1 MTLEQL
7 QGKID
12 RDIGVE
18 ENEADHRES
27 TTTLEQLQGK
37 IDRDTGIEENEA
49 DHRIDEFRDLVRRL
63 EGLESIVKAGFAA
76 LDERIGAVTSI
87 AVDNGAAPMDSQ
99 TASEREQVPTETVNP
114 DVDAD
119 FLETSW
125 DDLAEALDI

>member
-1 MTLEQL
+1 MGEEL
-7 QGKID
+7 QED
-12 RDIGVE
+12 
-18 ENEADHRES
+18 
-27 TTTLEQLQGK
+27 
-37 IDRDTGIEENEA
+37 IDRDTGIEEGEA
-49 DHRIDEFRDLVRRL
+49 DHRINEFPDLVRRL
-63 EGLESIVKAGFAA
+63 ERIESGIKEGFARIKEGFA
-76 LDERIGAVTSI
+76 RLEERLGTVASI

>member
-1 MTLEQL
+1 M
-7 QGKID
+7 D
-12 RDIGVE
+12 E
-18 ENEADHRES
+18 EMQED
-27 TTTLEQLQGK
+27 
-37 IDRDTGIEENEA
+37 IDRDTGIEEGEA
-49 DHRIDEFRDLVRRL
+49 DHRINEFRDLVRRL
-63 EGLESIVKAGFAA
+63 ENIESGIKEGFAR
-76 LDERIGAVTSI
+76 LEERLGTVASI

>member
-1 MTLEQL
+1 MDEEL
-7 QGKID
+7 QED
-12 RDIGVE
+12 
-18 ENEADHRES
+18 
-27 TTTLEQLQGK
+27 
-37 IDRDTGIEENEA
+37 IDRDTGIEEGEA
-49 DHRIDEFRDLVRRL
+49 DHRINEFRDLVRRL
-63 EGLESIVKAGFAA
+63 ENIESGIRDGFAR
-76 LDERIGAVTSI
+76 LEERLGTVASI

>member
-1 MTLEQL
+1 MDEEQL
-7 QGKID
+7 QE
-12 RDIGVE
+12 V
-18 ENEADHRES
+18 
-27 TTTLEQLQGK
+27 

-63 EGLESIVKAGFAA
+63 EGLESIVKAGFAT
-76 LDERIGAVTSI
+76 LDERMSAVTSI

-119 FLETSW
+119 FLEASW

>member
-1 MTLEQL
+1 MDEEL
-7 QGKID
+7 QED
-12 RDIGVE
+12 
-18 ENEADHRES
+18 
-27 TTTLEQLQGK
+27 
-37 IDRDTGIEENEA
+37 IDRDTGIEEGEA
-49 DHRIDEFRDLVRRL
+49 DHRINEFRDLVRRL
-63 EGLESIVKAGFAA
+63 ENIESGIKEGFAR
-76 LDERIGAVTSI
+76 LEERMGTVASI

>member
-1 MTLEQL
+1 MDEEQL
-7 QGKID
+7 QED
-12 RDIGVE
+12 
-18 ENEADHRES
+18 
-27 TTTLEQLQGK
+27 
-37 IDRDTGIEENEA
+37 IDRDTGVEENEA

-63 EGLESIVKAGFAA
+63 ESIIKTGFAT
-76 LDERIGAVTSI
+76 LGERMSAVTSI

-119 FLETSW
+119 FLEASW

>member
-7 QGKID
+7 RGKID
-12 RDIGVE
+12 RDPGIE
-18 ENEADHRES
+18 ENEADHRIDEFR
-27 TTTLEQLQGK
+27 
-37 IDRDTGIEENEA
+37 DRDTGIEENEA

-63 EGLESIVKAGFAA
+63 EGLESIVKDGFAA
-76 LDERIGAVTSI
+76 LDERIGAVASI

>member
-1 MTLEQL
+1 MDEEQL
-7 QGKID
+7 QED
-12 RDIGVE
+12 
-18 ENEADHRES
+18 
-27 TTTLEQLQGK
+27 

-63 EGLESIVKAGFAA
+63 EGLESIVKAGFAT
-76 LDERIGAVTSI
+76 LDERMSAVASI

-99 TASEREQVPTETVNP
+99 TASEREQVPTEMVNP

-119 FLETSW
+119 FLEASW

>member
-1 MTLEQL
+1 MDEEQL
-7 QGKID
+7 
-12 RDIGVE
+12 
-18 ENEADHRES
+18 RED
-27 TTTLEQLQGK
+27 

-49 DHRIDEFRDLVRRL
+49 DRRIDEFRDLVRRL
-63 EGLESIVKAGFAA
+63 EGLESIVMAGFAR
-76 LDERIGAVTSI
+76 LEERLGTVASI

-99 TASEREQVPTETVNP
+99 TASEREQMPTETVNP

>member
-1 MTLEQL
+1 MDEEQL
-7 QGKID
+7 QED
-12 RDIGVE
+12 
-18 ENEADHRES
+18 
-27 TTTLEQLQGK
+27 
-37 IDRDTGIEENEA
+37 IDRDTGIEEGEA
-49 DHRIDEFRDLVRRL
+49 DHRINEFRDLVRRL
-63 EGLESIVKAGFAA
+63 ERIESGIKEGFAR
-76 LDERIGAVTSI
+76 LEERMGTVASI